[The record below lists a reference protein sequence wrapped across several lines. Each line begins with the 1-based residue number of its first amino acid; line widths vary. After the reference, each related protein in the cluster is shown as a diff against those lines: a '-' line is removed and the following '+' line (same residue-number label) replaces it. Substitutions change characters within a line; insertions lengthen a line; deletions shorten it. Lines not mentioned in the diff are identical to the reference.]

1 MLTEGCIVMGRHIR
15 ALAGVAC
22 AGAFAVIA
30 CQAALAHGLSHKPGD
45 KVETRNVA
53 ASDSQTK
60 AREYFTDT
68 VLTSH
73 AGEALKFYSDVLE
86 GRTVIISFMFTTC
99 EDACPL
105 INATLQRLQ
114 ERLKDRMGKDI
125 FIVSI
130 TVDPKVDTTAVLA
143 AYRKQYKAGPGW
155 LFLTGSEKNIE
166 TVSTKMGQVFDKE
179 AHLTALLVG
188 NTKSAR
194 WRKIPAHLSDTV
206 IATQVKD
213 IADGVYD

>member
-1 MLTEGCIVMGRHIR
+1 ADDLVFVSLSVDSRVDTPER
-15 ALAGVAC
+15 LA
-22 AGAFAVIA
+22 AFAA
-30 CQAALAHGLSHKPGD
+30 SKGADWTFLTGD
-45 KVETRNVA
+45 KVESRDIA
-53 ASDSQTK
+53 ASNSDTK

-68 VLTSH
+68 VLRSH
-73 AGEALKFYSDVLE
+73 TGEALKFYSDVLE
-86 GRTVIISFMFTTC
+86 GRTVIISFMFTSC

-130 TVDPKVDTTAVLA
+130 TVDPTVDSAAVLA
-143 AYRKQYKAGPGW
+143 GYRKQYRAGPGW

-166 TVSTKMGQVFDKE
+166 TVSTRMGQVFDKE